1 MIREKKLTID
11 RKDFE
16 KHDHPFRNIL
26 VVLRR
31 WLDQEDEE
39 RSVRKSRGGR
49 AICRCKGMNDRIGV
63 NGGNLDVWTR
73 GKQMLVDLR
82 GYACAKITAR
92 ERPGNPLERN
102 VMAALILRSH

>member
-1 MIREKKLTID
+1 MTD
-11 RKDFE
+11 RKDFG
-16 KHDHPFRNIL
+16 KHDYDRIWFQNVL
-26 VVLRR
+26 VVSRR

-39 RSVRKSRGGR
+39 RNIRKLREGR

-82 GYACAKITAR
+82 GYAFACAKITAR
-92 ERPGNPLERN
+92 ERPGSSLERN
-102 VMAALILRSH
+102 VKAALILRSH

>member
-1 MIREKKLTID
+1 MICEKELAADSKDL
-11 RKDFE
+11 RKRDNPFE
-16 KHDHPFRNIL
+16 NVS
-26 VVLRR
+26 VVSRR
-31 WLDQEDEE
+31 RLDQEDEE
-39 RSVRKSRGGR
+39 KNIRKSRGGR

-92 ERPGNPLERN
+92 ERPSSPLERN
-102 VMAALILRSH
+102 VKAALILCSH

>member
-1 MIREKKLTID
+1 MITR
-11 RKDFE
+11 FE
-16 KHDHPFRNIL
+16 TSC
-26 VVLRR
+26 VVSHG
-31 WLDQEDEE
+31 LDQEDEE
-39 RSVRKSRGGR
+39 RNIRKLRGGR

-92 ERPGNPLERN
+92 ER
-102 VMAALILRSH
+102 